1 MKKVL
6 IGASLFFSSLV
17 SPVIADESKSI
28 YLSAG
33 GGVAFPSDVEGD
45 STISGTKYDAKF
57 PTDSTGVYSIGIGK
71 EFNDMRL
78 EFNYQ
83 AATVDTDSITVTS
96 GGSGVTA
103 SISPDLESEV
113 KTYMIYGY
121 KDFKNETKLTPYAG
135 VGLGWA
141 TFDADDQTATLDG
154 TAYSIK
160 GTKETVFSYGLKAG
174 LAYEIADNASL
185 YSEGTY
191 QNFAEFEVQEAG
203 YETVNYDSSHF
214 FAITGGLRFRF

>member
-6 IGASLFFSSLV
+6 IGASLFLTSLV
-17 SPVIADESKSI
+17 SPAIAEESKSI
-28 YLSAG
+28 YLSVG

-78 EFNYQ
+78 EFNYA
-83 AATVDTDSITVTS
+83 AATVETDSITVTS

-103 SISPDLESEV
+103 SITPDLESDV
-113 KTYMIYGY
+113 KSYMIYGY
-121 KDFKNETKLTPYAG
+121 KDFDNDSKLTPYAG
-135 VGLGWA
+135 VGLGMA
-141 TFDADDQTATLDG
+141 TFNADDQTATLDG
-154 TAYSIK
+154 TAYSLK
-160 GTKETVFSYGLKAG
+160 GTKETVFSFAFKAG
-174 LAYEIADNASL
+174 VDYEIADNASL

-191 QNFAEFEVQEAG
+191 QNFAEFEVKEAG

-214 FAITGGLRFRF
+214 FAITAGLRFRF

>member
-6 IGASLFFSSLV
+6 IGASLFLTSLV
-17 SPVIADESKSI
+17 SPAIAEESKGI
-28 YLSAG
+28 YLSVG

-71 EFNDMRL
+71 EFNDKRL
-78 EFNYQ
+78 EFNYS
-83 AATVDTDSITVTS
+83 AATVETDSITVTS

-103 SISPDLESEV
+103 SITPNLESDV
-113 KTYMIYGY
+113 KSYMFYGY
-121 KDFKNETKLTPYAG
+121 KDFENDSKLTPYAG

-141 TFDADDQTATLDG
+141 TFSAKDQTATLDG
-154 TAYSIK
+154 TAYSLK
-160 GTKETVFSYGLKAG
+160 GGEETVFSLGLKAG
-174 LAYEIADNASL
+174 AAYEIADNTSL

-191 QNFAEFEVQEAG
+191 QRFGEYEVKESG
-203 YETVNYDSSHF
+203 YETVNYDSTQF
-214 FAITGGLRFRF
+214 FAITAGLRFTF